1 VDTLR
6 LRDFL
11 PTSERDAKEMEAELR
26 EILGTVEDSDYR
38 RLLDAFLD
46 DPDMCSAFR
55 TAPAA
60 IVNHH
65 AYLGG
70 LLEHTL
76 SMAQVA
82 VFVAEHY
89 PDVRRDV
96 LLTGVFFHDIGKTR
110 EIQYKRTFQFSQGG
124 NLLGHL
130 TQGVLMIREKAATL
144 EDFPEEKLNVVAHL
158 VLSHHGLREYGSP
171 VLPMT
176 AEAFALHYVDNL
188 DAKMRDVT
196 DIISADQNAHSDFT
210 QYHRRLERRL
220 YKK

>member
-1 VDTLR
+1 
-6 LRDFL
+6 
-11 PTSERDAKEMEAELR
+11 
-26 EILGTVEDSDYR
+26 
-38 RLLDAFLD
+38 
-46 DPDMCSAFR
+46 
-55 TAPAA
+55 
-60 IVNHH
+60 VNHH

-76 SMAQVA
+76 SMARVA

-89 PDVRRDV
+89 PDVRRDI
-96 LLTGVFFHDIGKTR
+96 LLTGVYFHDIGKTR
-110 EIQYKRTFQFSQGG
+110 ELQYNRTFQFSQAG

-130 TQGVLMIREKAATL
+130 TQGVLMIHEKAATL

-220 YKK
+220 FKK